1 MLSLFRCATLE
12 DWSDVMYINFF
23 GCDSAMGGVSGSYY
37 GLNGAAPWDA
47 LGNRN
52 VRFQTQ
58 LGSFHLNEC
67 WHPRP
72 QPLLSV
78 VFFITFILV
87 AAFVMLSLF
96 VGAVCGGMSD
106 AMDAFKTSE
115 EVNTERVDPERDVQ
129 GICEY

>member
-1 MLSLFRCATLE
+1 
-12 DWSDVMYINFF
+12 MYINFF
-23 GCDSAMGGVSGSYY
+23 GCDSAMGGASGAYY

-72 QPLLSV
+72 QPLLATV
-78 VFFITFILV
+78 YFITFILV

-115 EVNTERVDPERDVQ
+115 EVGVETERVK
-129 GICEY
+129 